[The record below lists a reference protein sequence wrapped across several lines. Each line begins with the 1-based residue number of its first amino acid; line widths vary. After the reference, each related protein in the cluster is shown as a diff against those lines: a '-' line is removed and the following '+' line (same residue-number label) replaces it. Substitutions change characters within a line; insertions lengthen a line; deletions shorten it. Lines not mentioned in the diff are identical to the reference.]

1 MRIVTA
7 STGEHPPIDPGDLC
21 GTADEALVARAAA
34 GDVLAFEELMRRYQ
48 DRVHNFALRWTGN
61 PADAEEVTQE
71 AFLKAFRAMP
81 RFRGDAKFSTWLFQI
96 AKNACIN
103 LFHRGRR
110 HMEHRRVSLQEHMD
124 DEEVV
129 PLQIETAED
138 DPQEAVLGREFA
150 EVAAAA
156 IAALDPHY
164 RDALVLRDVEG
175 MDYADIAAILEV
187 PVGTVKSR
195 IHRAR
200 SELQRRLQPYV
211 GEDA

>member
-1 MRIVTA
+1 MRLVTA
-7 STGEHPPIDPGDLC
+7 ATGSHPVSDTGLA
-21 GTADEALVARAAA
+21 GAVDEALVARAAA
-34 GDVLAFEELMRRYQ
+34 GDVPAFEELVRRYQ

-96 AKNACIN
+96 AKNVCIN

-110 HMEHRRVSLQEHMD
+110 QMEHRRVSLQDHMD
-124 DEEVV
+124 DDEAV
-129 PLQIETAED
+129 PVQIETPD
-138 DPQEAVLGREFA
+138 DNPQEALLEREFA
-150 EVAAAA
+150 AVASRA

-175 MDYADIAAILEV
+175 MDYADIAQILEV

-200 SELQRRLQPYV
+200 SELQKRLSPYV
-211 GEDA
+211 GEVS

>member
-1 MRIVTA
+1 MTA
-7 STGEHPPIDPGDLC
+7 PTGSHPPSDTGL
-21 GTADEALVARAAA
+21 GGAVDEALVARAAA
-34 GDVLAFEELMRRYQ
+34 GDVPAFEELVRRYQ

-71 AFLKAFRAMP
+71 AFLKAFRALP

-96 AKNACIN
+96 AKNVCIN

-110 HMEHRRVSLQEHMD
+110 QMEHRRVSLQDHMD
-124 DEEVV
+124 DDDAIPV
-129 PLQIETAED
+129 QIETPD
-138 DPQEAVLGREFA
+138 DNPQEALLEREFA
-150 EVAAAA
+150 AVAAKA

-175 MDYADIAAILEV
+175 MDYADIAQILAV

-200 SELQRRLQPYV
+200 SELQKRLLPYV
-211 GEDA
+211 GEVS

>member
-1 MRIVTA
+1 MRLVTA
-7 STGEHPPIDPGDLC
+7 PTGIQPVSDPGLG
-21 GTADEALVARAAA
+21 GTVDEALVARAAA
-34 GDVLAFEELMRRYQ
+34 GDVPAFEELVRRYQ

-71 AFLKAFRAMP
+71 AFLKAFRALP

-96 AKNACIN
+96 AKNVCIN

-110 HMEHRRVSLQEHMD
+110 QMEHRRVSLQDHMD
-124 DEEVV
+124 DDEAIPV
-129 PLQIETAED
+129 QIETPD
-138 DPQEAVLGREFA
+138 DNPQEALLEREFA
-150 EVAAAA
+150 AVAAQA

-175 MDYADIAAILEV
+175 MDYAEIAQILEV

-200 SELQRRLQPYV
+200 SELQKRLLPYV
-211 GEDA
+211 GEVS